1 MSLSLTL
8 RATVSLLV
16 IVIRK
21 SKNSSF
27 LLKGRYCLK
36 KKFNLNQLNLI
47 WDGSRGR
54 ATCLPNSFSPVTSL
68 KLETSPQNFHTF
80 SLNPPA
86 ILPSNLKL
94 MSSPSPKLLN
104 LNQDQPF

>member
-8 RATVSLLV
+8 RATVNLFV

-21 SKNSSF
+21 SKNRLF
-27 LLKGRYCLK
+27 LLKKRYCLK
-36 KKFNLNQLNLI
+36 KNFNLNQLNLI
-47 WDGSRGR
+47 RDGSGGR
-54 ATCLPNSFSPVTSL
+54 AKCLPNSFSPVTSL